1 MYTFDIIL
9 MDEKLTQLQ
18 RSPFELFLKIMV
30 VSLPLID
37 KFSIF

>member
-37 KFSIF
+37 KFSTF